1 MFTVVGSF
9 SISDVLAEYLSQSIV
24 GGWGGVVLV
33 YPFPKKKVGYVTKT
47 DRWLRWLNMFNV
59 LDDKMGTIRK
69 CPRQTWVN
77 KLKVHD
83 DNTKKMKFPKQK
95 SLYVSKTHRWSGRL
109 NGSKSPVR
117 SVPSKTNVDN
127 VDERCA
133 RLKNHYTSRK
143 ASVDMVDE
151 PFAHVQVV
159 NLLKRTLTA

>member
-1 MFTVVGSF
+1 MTGRATFF
-9 SISDVLAEYLSQSIV
+9 SQR
-24 GGWGGVVLV
+24 GRGVVLV

-47 DRWLRWLNMFNV
+47 DRWLGWLNMFNV

-95 SLYVSKTHRWSGRL
+95 SLYVSKTHRWYGRWTVHTRA
-109 NGSKSPVR
+109 SSE
-117 SVPSKTNVDN
+117 PSKTNVDSVDEPCARLQKDYMCGKSIVGH

-133 RLKNHYTSRK
+133 WLKNDYTCQNT
-143 ASVDMVDE
+143 
-151 PFAHVQVV
+151 P
-159 NLLKRTLTA
+159 LIW